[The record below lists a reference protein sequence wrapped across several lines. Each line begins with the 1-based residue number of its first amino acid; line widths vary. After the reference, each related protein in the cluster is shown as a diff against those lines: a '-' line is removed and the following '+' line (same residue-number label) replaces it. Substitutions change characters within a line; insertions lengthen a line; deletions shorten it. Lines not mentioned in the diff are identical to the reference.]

1 MPYVPDAPGYFPW
14 RRPRRQSEPTPS
26 MYFLI
31 NTRYRVAFG
40 WSAKCGCT
48 MVKSLFFELSGVFM
62 PNVHGAW
69 LWAGLPPDG
78 GGFEVIVFARNPYER
93 LVSGFLDKY
102 GRSRELEASD
112 PLPEEGATSFSRFV
126 RWLEQEGMRTRSPN
140 FVHHFTPQLSE
151 AWLDSMPVAKVY
163 DIKAIDH
170 EYLQARFESTIAP
183 RERRMNAG
191 APVAGQRT
199 GAGLLPISQLANLA
213 VVPEYASFYDAETK
227 AAVARIYRRDLEFF
241 RRAGLAYDTEAAPS
255 TSRIPA

>member
-1 MPYVPDAPGYFPW
+1 
-14 RRPRRQSEPTPS
+14 

-31 NTRYRVAFG
+31 NTRHRVAFG

-62 PNVHGAW
+62 PHVHGAW
-69 LWAGLPPDG
+69 LWAGLPPEG

-112 PLPEEGATSFSRFV
+112 PLPEGGATSYSGFV
-126 RWLEQEGMRTRSPN
+126 RWLEQEGMRSRSPN

-151 AWLDSMPVAKVY
+151 AWIDGLPVARVY

-170 EYLQARFESTIAP
+170 AYLQARFETTLP
-183 RERRMNAG
+183 PNERLLNAG
-191 APVAGQRT
+191 APSAGRRA
-199 GAGLLPISQLANLA
+199 GAVHLPISQLAQLA
-213 VVPEYASFYDAETK
+213 VVPEYSSFYDAATK
-227 AAVARIYRRDLEFF
+227 AAVARIYQRDLDYF
-241 RRAGLAYDTEAAPS
+241 RRAGLSYDLDAGSNA
-255 TSRIPA
+255 SRIPA